1 MSISWTAKYEILGEI
16 GQGGMGRVYL
26 ARQKSPV
33 RLVALKV
40 IGRTGDAGLR
50 SRFLREANLLAGL
63 QHPNLAQVL
72 EVVTDDSGSPVIVMP
87 YLSGG
92 SIGDILARDGK
103 CNSGETVAVLAPVAE
118 ALGVIHRHGVI
129 HRDIKPS
136 NILLDG
142 DGSPYLADFGIASI
156 ENDGAAPATTTTQ
169 MIGTVGYSAPEL
181 ADGEDATPASD
192 VWSLGVLG
200 YQMLTGMMPF
210 GGKTISSVLKAVS
223 TAEFT
228 PILERNP
235 DTNSSLAGLVE
246 SLLKA
251 NPSERPTDLAALA
264 RDLRAASPPSTLKPV
279 PMRIV
284 ESHETAFSVT
294 PKRAEVPV
302 AAPQTT
308 KRKTKLLVGVAA
320 ALTLGG
326 VALAA
331 SVFGGSKEKTVAV
344 ATIEDTAATDTEIV
358 DTLTAEVPIET
369 VAVDTVVETS
379 AALLVQETQPPTPQA
394 LAVEPEV
401 ISPPI
406 TSARTAVATAPPKP
420 IAVQPDPVLI
430 PAPTTRAKKV
440 TPNTTIFEPVIT
452 TKPVATLVAVPVTTE
467 LRLTVPPPT
476 VSATRAPTV
485 PPVTSPAP
493 TIPEPTSPPA
503 TQPPQ
508 TLSPTTIQIIAFTV
522 PPATNAPAQS
532 PAPTNP
538 PAAAPSP
545 VIVAT
550 ATNPAATAP
559 AATTPAGGLNLPAKS
574 FSFSAKAGVKTTI
587 VSDLRLIDGWS
598 GTLSAGSWIC
608 TRIEAAVKDFVLDGA
623 DCNGT
628 GLFVNSS
635 ASLQGQSRVI
645 DYYIVDANKVA
656 TRSSQVNTITVT
668 FT

>member
-1 MSISWTAKYEILGEI
+1 
-16 GQGGMGRVYL
+16 
-26 ARQKSPV
+26 
-33 RLVALKV
+33 
-40 IGRTGDAGLR
+40 LR
-50 SRFLREANLLAGL
+50 ARFLREANLLAGL

-156 ENDGAAPATTTTQ
+156 ENDGTAPATTTTQ

-200 YQMLTGMMPF
+200 YQMLTGVMPF

-235 DTNSSLAGLVE
+235 DTNSSVAGLVE

-251 NPSERPTDLAALA
+251 NPSGRPTDLALLA
-264 RDLRAASPPSTLKPV
+264 RDLRAASPPSTLRPI
-279 PMRIV
+279 PMRVV

-302 AAPQTT
+302 AAPKTS
-308 KRKTKLLVGVAA
+308 KKKTKLLVGVAA

-331 SVFGGSKEKTVAV
+331 SVFGGSKDKTVAV
-344 ATIEDTAATDTEIV
+344 ANVEETVVADTETV
-358 DTLTAEVPIET
+358 DTLPAEVPIET
-369 VAVDTVVETS
+369 FAVDTVVETS
-379 AALLVQETQPPTPQA
+379 AALPVEETQPPTPQP
-394 LAVEPEV
+394 LAVEPV
-401 ISPPI
+401 VTSPPI

-420 IAVQPDPVLI
+420 VAVQPDPEFV
-430 PAPTTRAKKV
+430 PTPTTRAKKV

-493 TIPEPTSPPA
+493 TVPEPTSPA

-508 TLSPTTIQIIAFTV
+508 TLAPTTIQIVTFTV
-522 PPATNAPAQS
+522 PPATNAPAQN

-538 PAAAPSP
+538 SAAAPSP
-545 VIVAT
+545 VVLVT
-550 ATNPAATAP
+550 AASP
-559 AATTPAGGLNLPAKS
+559 AATTPAASTPAGGLILPAKS
-574 FSFSAKAGVKTTI
+574 FSFTAKAGVKTTI

-608 TRIEAAVKDFVLDGA
+608 TKIEAAVKDFVLDGA

-645 DYYIVDANKVA
+645 DYYVVDANKIA